1 MNNQGSGVRDQGSEI
16 VDSLV
21 KMLKRRV
28 DDWEIFYSSQN
39 GLSIEVKDGRVDAF
53 KVSSNEGVGLR
64 VIKDKRLGFSFTSFL
79 AKDPLNELVE
89 SAITGSKGV
98 TADEFLC
105 LPLPQKTAAEKP
117 LLFDSMLA
125 KISEEDKIQKAINLE
140 QAAKDFDRRVTK
152 IRKAGYSES
161 FFQTRFVNSAGIDA
175 DNSATFV
182 SSSVTVVAEEKG
194 EAQMGWEMDMSHFV
208 KDVDVERIG
217 RDAAK
222 RAVDMLGART
232 IKTVK
237 CPVLIENII
246 VSEFLEIIAP
256 SFHADNVSKGKSM
269 LKGKQDTKVF
279 NEKVAIWDDGL
290 LSNGWG
296 TSQYDG
302 EGVPRQKTCLINNG
316 VCAGFLYDTYWAKR
330 AGAASTGNAARH
342 NFKSFSN
349 IGISNLYLE
358 GGDTDFNG
366 LLSSIGNGFL
376 ITNVLGAHTANP
388 ITGDFSFGASGFWIE
403 GGNISYP
410 VRGAAVS
417 GNMLLLFSNVEVVGS
432 DMRFLGNIGAP
443 GLIIS
448 EMEISGVD

>member
-1 MNNQGSGVRDQGSEI
+1 MKNHELLSSPGSEI

-39 GLSIEVKDGRVDAF
+39 GISIEVKDARVDAF
-53 KVSSNEGVGLR
+53 KVSSSEGVGLR
-64 VIKDKRLGFSFTSFL
+64 IIKDKRIGFSFTSFL

-105 LPLPQKTAAEKP
+105 LPLPKNAAAEKP
-117 LLFDSMLA
+117 VLFDSTLA

-140 QAAKDFDRRVTK
+140 KTAKDFDRRVTK

-161 FFQTRFVNSAGIDA
+161 FFRTRFVSSAGIDV

-208 KDVDVERIG
+208 KDVNVESIG

-246 VSEFLEIIAP
+246 VSEFLELIAP
-256 SFHADNVSKGKSM
+256 SFYADNVSKGKSL
-269 LKGKQDTKVF
+269 LKGKKGTKVF
-279 NEKVAIWDDGL
+279 NEKVTIWDDGL
-290 LSNGWG
+290 LLNGWG
-296 TSQYDG
+296 TSLYDG
-302 EGVPRQKTCLINNG
+302 EGVPRQKTCLVDRG
-316 VCAGFLYDTYWAKR
+316 MCAGFLYDTYWAKK
-330 AGAASTGNAARH
+330 AGASSTGNAARH
-342 NFKSFSN
+342 NFKSFAN

-358 GGDTDFNG
+358 GGNMDFNG
-366 LLSSIGNGFL
+366 LLSNMGNGFL
-376 ITNVLGAHTANP
+376 LTNILGAHTANP

-410 VRGAAVS
+410 VRGAAIS
-417 GNMLLLFSNVEVVGS
+417 GNMLLLFSKVEAVGS
-432 DMRFLGNIGAP
+432 DVRFLGNIGAP
-443 GLIIS
+443 GLIIG

>member
-1 MNNQGSGVRDQGSEI
+1 MNNHGTLSGLGSETI
-16 VDSLV
+16 DSLV

-53 KVSSNEGVGLR
+53 KVSSNKGVGLR
-64 VIKDKRLGFSFTSFL
+64 VFKDKRIGFSFTSL
-79 AKDPLNELVE
+79 LSKDSINELVE
-89 SAITGSKGV
+89 NAITGSKGV
-98 TADEFLC
+98 TADEFLF
-105 LPLPQKTAAEKP
+105 LPLPQKTAEEK
-117 LLFDSMLA
+117 LMLFDPSLA
-125 KISEEDKIQKAINLE
+125 KVSEEDKIQKAISLE

-161 FFQTRFVNSAGIDA
+161 FFQTRLVSSAGIDA

-208 KDVDVERIG
+208 KDVDVEKIG

-237 CPVLIENII
+237 CPVLIENVI
-246 VSEFLEIIAP
+246 VCEFLELIAP
-256 SFHADNVSKGKSM
+256 SFHADNISKGKSM
-269 LKGKQDTKVF
+269 LKGKKGAKVF
-279 NEKVAIWDDGL
+279 NEKVTIWDNGL
-290 LSNGWG
+290 LPNGWG

-302 EGVPRQKTCLINNG
+302 EGVPRQKTFLVDRG
-316 VCAGFLYDTYWAKR
+316 VCADFLYDTYWAKR
-330 AGAASTGNAARH
+330 GGASSTGNAARH

-376 ITNVLGAHTANP
+376 LTNVLGAHTANP

-403 GGNISYP
+403 GGKISYP
-410 VRGAAVS
+410 VRGAAIS
-417 GNMLLLFSNVEVVGS
+417 GNMLLLFSKVEVVGS
-432 DMRFLGNIGAP
+432 DMRFLGSIGAP

-448 EMEISGVD
+448 EMEISGAD

>member
-1 MNNQGSGVRDQGSEI
+1 MNNHGTLSGLGSETI
-16 VDSLV
+16 DSLV

-64 VIKDKRLGFSFTSFL
+64 VIKDKRTGFSFTSFL
-79 AKDPLNELVE
+79 SKDPLNELVE
-89 SAITGSKGV
+89 NAITGSKGV

-105 LPLPQKTAAEKP
+105 LPLPQKTVAEKP
-117 LLFDSMLA
+117 SLFDSTLA

-161 FFQTRFVNSAGIDA
+161 FFRTRFVNSAGIDA

-222 RAVDMLGART
+222 RAVDMLGARA

-246 VSEFLEIIAP
+246 VSEFLELIAP
-256 SFHADNVSKGKSM
+256 SFYADNVSKGKSM
-269 LKGKQDTKVF
+269 LKEKKGTNVF
-279 NEKVAIWDDGL
+279 NEKVTIWDDGL
-290 LSNGWG
+290 LPNGWG

-302 EGVPRQKTCLINNG
+302 EGVPRQKTCLVDSG

-366 LLSSIGNGFL
+366 LLSSIGDGFL
-376 ITNVLGAHTANP
+376 LTNILGAHTANP

-417 GNMLLLFSNVEVVGS
+417 GNMLLLFSKVEVVGS
-432 DMRFLGNIGAP
+432 DVRFLGNIGAP
-443 GLIIS
+443 GLIIGG
-448 EMEISGVD
+448 MEISGVD

>member
-39 GLSIEVKDGRVDAF
+39 GISIEVKDGRVDAF
-53 KVSSNEGVGLR
+53 NVSSNKGVGLR
-64 VIKDKRLGFSFTSFL
+64 VFKDKRIGFSFTSL
-79 AKDPLNELVE
+79 LSKDSLNELVE
-89 SAITGSKGV
+89 NAITGSKGV
-98 TADEFLC
+98 TADEFLF
-105 LPLPQKTAAEKP
+105 LPLPQNTAKEK
-117 LLFDSMLA
+117 LMLFDPSLA
-125 KISEEDKIQKAINLE
+125 KISEEDKIQKAISLE

-161 FFQTRFVNSAGIDA
+161 FFQARLVSSAGIDA

-182 SSSVTVVAEEKG
+182 SSSVTVVAEERG

-208 KDVDVERIG
+208 KDVDVKKIG
-217 RDAAK
+217 KDAAK
-222 RAVDMLGART
+222 KAVDMLGART

-246 VSEFLEIIAP
+246 VSEFLELIAP
-256 SFHADNVSKGKSM
+256 SFYADNVSKGKSM
-269 LKGKQDTKVF
+269 LKGKKDTKVF

-290 LSNGWG
+290 LPNGWG
-296 TSQYDG
+296 TSLYDG
-302 EGVPRQKTCLINNG
+302 EGVPRQKTCLVNNG
-316 VCAGFLYDTYWAKR
+316 VCADFLYDTYWAKR

-376 ITNVLGAHTANP
+376 LTNILGAHTANP

-417 GNMLLLFSNVEVVGS
+417 GNMLLLFSKVEVVGS
-432 DMRFLGNIGAP
+432 DVRFLGNIGAP
-443 GLIIS
+443 GLI
-448 EMEISGVD
+448 DRK

>member
-1 MNNQGSGVRDQGSEI
+1 MNNHGALGGLGSDI
-16 VDSLV
+16 IDSLV
-21 KMLKRRV
+21 KMLKHRV

-64 VIKDKRLGFSFTSFL
+64 VIKDKRIGFSFTSFL
-79 AKDPLNELVE
+79 SKDPLNELVE
-89 SAITGSKGV
+89 NAITGSKGV

-117 LLFDSMLA
+117 LLFDSTLA
-125 KISEEDKIQKAINLE
+125 RISEEDKIQKAINLE

-161 FFQTRFVNSAGIDA
+161 FFHARFLNSAGIDE
-175 DNSATFV
+175 DNSATFI

-208 KDVDVERIG
+208 KDVDMEKIG

-246 VSEFLEIIAP
+246 VSEFLELIAP
-256 SFHADNVSKGKSM
+256 SFYADNVSKGKSM
-269 LKGKQDTKVF
+269 LKDKKDTKVF
-279 NEKVAIWDDGL
+279 NEKVTIWDDGL
-290 LSNGWG
+290 LPNGWG

-302 EGVPRQKTCLINNG
+302 EGVPRQKTCLVDKGI
-316 VCAGFLYDTYWAKR
+316 CAGFLYDTYWAKR

-358 GGDTDFNG
+358 KGDTDFNG
-366 LLSSIGNGFL
+366 LLKSMENGFL
-376 ITNVLGAHTANP
+376 LTNILGAHTANP
-388 ITGDFSFGASGFWIE
+388 ITGDFSFGASGFLIE
-403 GGNISYP
+403 GGKISYP
-410 VRGAAVS
+410 VRGAAIS
-417 GNMLLLFSNVEVVGS
+417 GNMLHIFSNVEAAGS
-432 DMRFLGNIGAP
+432 DMRFLGSIGAP
-443 GLIIS
+443 SLVIS
-448 EMEISGVD
+448 EMEISGVA